1 MAELPVGTWRDRDG
15 GTPRPTPDTPVV
27 SPPRGPGGAAAA
39 WGASPPRPAP
49 VGARTERGRAL
60 VVGVVGA
67 RGGAGASTFAA
78 VLAARF
84 ARRTATALVD
94 LDRASAGVDVL
105 LALEDSDGVR
115 WPDLTSAR
123 GDVDG
128 AQVLALLP
136 RWGPCAVLS
145 ADRHRPGLPDS
156 GVLADVLHAL
166 AGVCGVVVLDLE
178 RVGVV
183 TGDSFASVCD
193 AVVVVAPRD
202 LRAVAGLLAL
212 RTSLVAHGAFV
223 GVVTAGPSPGGLGS
237 GELAQAVDLP
247 VLARLG
253 VDRRTAAATERGGVP
268 LTGAVA
274 RAAARVAREVQRA
287 APAPASAGA
296 VRDEPALA
304 VVRGAW

>member
-1 MAELPVGTWRDRDG
+1 VTELPAGTWRDRVG
-15 GTPRPTPDTPVV
+15 GTPRPVLDAPAVTTPR
-27 SPPRGPGGAAAA
+27 SPDGAAAA
-39 WGASPPRPAP
+39 WGASPPRPGP
-49 VGARTERGRAL
+49 ARARRAL

-67 RGGAGASTFAA
+67 RGGAGASTLAAA
-78 VLAARF
+78 VAARF

-94 LDRASAGVDVL
+94 LDRSSAGVDVL
-105 LALEDSDGVR
+105 LALEESDGVR
-115 WPDLTSAR
+115 WPDLTAAR

-145 ADRHRPGLPDS
+145 ADRYRPGLPDP

-183 TGDSFASVCD
+183 TGDSFAPVCD

-202 LRAVAGLLAL
+202 LRSVAGLLAL
-212 RTSLVAHGAFV
+212 RAPLVAHGAFV
-223 GVVTAGPSPGGLGS
+223 GLVTTGPSPGGLGHD
-237 GELAQAVDLP
+237 ELAQAIDLP

-274 RAAARVAREVQRA
+274 RAAAKVAR
-287 APAPASAGA
+287 
-296 VRDEPALA
+296 A
-304 VVRGAW
+304 VVQHAPGSELRGAHAAEPGAGGAW